1 MMVRLTTLPAS
12 GGQMK
17 KKACFTSLLVILSV
31 ICIGSSIEGQVTST
45 TAKRKTLIAVIP
57 TDSPPTYFKDIK
69 TNEAAGF
76 AVEVMNAI
84 GKQTGYSI
92 SYQFKSDWTE
102 IIDAVKKGTADIA
115 PEMGITEDRKK
126 VLSFT
131 LPTDTFPV
139 SVFVRADSG
148 ITELRSGMKVG
159 VLKGSAAYEKIKGQ
173 SGKVLLESYESFQ
186 DGLLDLLA
194 GQIDAFCCP
203 APTLLK
209 LATNADLEDRI
220 KIVGPPL
227 MELKRAIAVRQ
238 DNKELLAELNKAV
251 DDFVNTPEYQQIYAK
266 WYGKPRPYWTVERIG
281 IFAAGFA
288 VLIIVIMALWRHY
301 SIVSLNK
308 NLTKTIVEKN
318 KAEDGLKKSEENF
331 RNFFNKSADAI
342 FLVRPDGSIAD
353 VNDVVCTRY
362 NYSREELLTM
372 NVEQIDSP
380 GMRNDASKRTERVLK
395 GGIVTFEV
403 EHITKDGKIIPTEA
417 NASSVMMGN
426 EPFLIST
433 CRDITERKKAEEALA
448 AEKERL
454 TVTLRSIGDAVI
466 VTDIHGSI
474 TLINKVGEQLTGWS
488 NDEATGKPLFDVFHI
503 LNATTREK
511 CENPV
516 EMVLKT
522 GFIVGLANHTI
533 LITRDGKELIID
545 DSAAPIRDKQSETIG
560 IVLVFRDITAQYQ
573 MEQEMQKMEKLES
586 LGILA
591 GGLAHDFNNLLTAIM
606 GNVSLVKMQLGAEHK
621 SFARLTD
628 VEKAARRATDLTQ
641 QLLTFAKG
649 GAPIKKPAS
658 ISEIAKEACL
668 FALAGSQVKCL
679 YTIPASLWSA
689 EVDKGQMNQVFNNL
703 IINSI
708 HAMPAGGTVH
718 INFENVAINEKEVA
732 SLKAGDYVKITFR
745 DEGSGIPEDKLAKI
759 FEPYYTTKADG
770 SGLGL
775 ATVSSIIKRHEG
787 HVTAESALGVGT
799 TFTIFI
805 PALKDTISP
814 VSEEVKGAQTGHGRV
829 LIMDDEAI
837 IRKVAGDI
845 LNELGYEAAFACD
858 GKDAIEVYLRAEK
871 EKKPFDVVIMD
882 LTIPGAMGG
891 KEAVK
896 KLQSIC
902 HHAKVIVS
910 SGYSMDPIMAE
921 YEKHGFCGVVCKPY
935 NAREISEV
943 ISKVLK
949 AK

>member
-1 MMVRLTTLPAS
+1 MQCLTTIRAS

-17 KKACFTSLLVILSV
+17 KKACFMSLLVILSF
-31 ICIGSSIEGQVTST
+31 ICLGSPLEGQVTQT
-45 TAKRKTLIAVIP
+45 TSKRKTLTAVIP
-57 TDSPPTYFKDIK
+57 SDSAPTYYKDIK

-76 AVEVMNAI
+76 AVDVMNAI

-92 SYQFKSDWTE
+92 SYQFRNDWSE
-102 IIDAVKKGTADIA
+102 IVDAVKDGTADIV
-115 PEMGITEDRKK
+115 PDMGITEERLK

-131 LPTDTFPV
+131 VPTSAFPIMM
-139 SVFVRADSG
+139 FIRANSG
-148 ITELRSGMKVG
+148 ITELRNGMHVG
-159 VLKGSAAYEKIKGQ
+159 AIKGSASYGIMMKRYNNILPIAYD
-173 SGKVLLESYESFQ
+173 SYQ
-186 DGLLDLLA
+186 NGLLDLLA
-194 GQIDAFCCP
+194 GQIDAFCSP
-203 APTLLK
+203 APTLIRLSRD
-209 LATNADLEDRI
+209 ADLEDHI
-220 KIVGPPL
+220 KIIGSPL

-251 DDFVNTPEYQQIYAK
+251 DDFVNTPQYQQIYAK
-266 WYGKPRPYWTVERIG
+266 WYGKPKPYLTVERIVM
-281 IFAAGFA
+281 FAAGFA
-288 VLIIVIMALWRHY
+288 VLVIVIMAVWRHY
-301 SIVSLNK
+301 SIIRLNK
-308 NLTKTIVEKN
+308 NLLKTIAEKKKVET
-318 KAEDGLKKSEENF
+318 ALKKSEENF
-331 RNFFNKSADAI
+331 RTLFDKSADAI

-353 VNDVVCTRY
+353 VNDVVCRRY
-362 NYSREELLTM
+362 KYSREELLAM
-372 NVEQIDSP
+372 NVAQVDSP
-380 GMRNDASKRTERVLK
+380 STSKYAQERTENIQKYGTV
-395 GGIVTFEV
+395 VFEA

-417 NASSVMMGN
+417 NASFIMMGD
-426 EPFLIST
+426 EPLLIST
-433 CRDITERKKAEEALA
+433 CRDITERKKAEEAILS
-448 AEKERL
+448 EKERL
-454 TVTLRSIGDAVI
+454 AVTLRSIGDGVI
-466 VTDIHGSI
+466 VTDIDGTI

-488 NDEATGKPLFDVFHI
+488 NEEVTGKPLSHVFNI

-516 EMVLKT
+516 EKVLKT
-522 GFIVGLANHTI
+522 GFIVGFDNHTI
-533 LITRDGKELIID
+533 LIKRDGKELIID

-560 IVLVFRDITAQYQ
+560 IVLVFRDITGQYQ

-628 VEKAARRATDLTQ
+628 VEKAARRAADLTQ

-649 GAPIKKPAS
+649 GAPIKKPALV
-658 ISEIAKEACL
+658 SEIAREACL
-668 FALAGSQVKCL
+668 FALAGSKVKCL
-679 YTIPASLWSA
+679 YTIPATLWSA

-718 INFENVAINEKEVA
+718 INFENVVVYDKEVA

-745 DEGSGIPEDKLAKI
+745 DEGAGIPEDNLAKI
-759 FEPYYTTKADG
+759 FEPYYTTKAEG

-787 HVTAESALGVGT
+787 YVTAESTIGVGT

-805 PALKDTISP
+805 PALKDTIFP
-814 VSEEVKGAQTGHGRV
+814 VSEEVKGAQTGHGKV
-829 LIMDDEAI
+829 LIMDDESI

-845 LNELGYEAAFACD
+845 LNELGYEAAFASD

-882 LTIPGAMGG
+882 LTIPGGMGG

-896 KLQSIC
+896 KLQSIS

-943 ISKVLK
+943 LSKVLK
-949 AK
+949 SE

>member
-1 MMVRLTTLPAS
+1 MM
-12 GGQMK
+12 
-17 KKACFTSLLVILSV
+17 
-31 ICIGSSIEGQVTST
+31 
-45 TAKRKTLIAVIP
+45 
-57 TDSPPTYFKDIK
+57 
-69 TNEAAGF
+69 
-76 AVEVMNAI
+76 
-84 GKQTGYSI
+84 
-92 SYQFKSDWTE
+92 
-102 IIDAVKKGTADIA
+102 
-115 PEMGITEDRKK
+115 
-126 VLSFT
+126 
-131 LPTDTFPV
+131 
-139 SVFVRADSG
+139 FVRTNSG
-148 ITELRSGMKVG
+148 ITEVRNGMHVG
-159 VLKGSAAYEKIKGQ
+159 AIEGSASYGIMMKQYSNILPVAYESYQ
-173 SGKVLLESYESFQ
+173 S
-186 DGLLDLLA
+186 GLLDLLA
-194 GQIDAFCCP
+194 GQIDAFCSP
-203 APTLLK
+203 APTLVQLSR
-209 LATNADLEDRI
+209 NAGLEDHI
-220 KIVGPPL
+220 KIIGPPL

-238 DNKELLAELNKAV
+238 NNQELLAELNKAV
-251 DDFVNTPEYQQIYAK
+251 DDFVDTPQYQQIYAK
-266 WYGKPRPYWTVERIG
+266 WYGKPKPYWTEERIG
-281 IFAAGFA
+281 MFAAGFA
-288 VLIIVIMALWRHY
+288 VLIIVMMALWRHY

-308 NLTKTIVEKN
+308 NLVKTIAEKN
-318 KAEDGLKKSEENF
+318 KAEADLKKSEENF
-331 RNFFNKSADAI
+331 RTLFNRSADAI

-353 VNDVVCTRY
+353 VNDVVCMRY
-362 NYSREELLTM
+362 KYSREELLAM
-372 NVEQIDSP
+372 NVSQIDSP
-380 GMRNDASKRTERVLK
+380 STSKYAQERTEKVQK
-395 GGIVTFEV
+395 YGTVVFEA
-403 EHITKDGKIIPTEA
+403 EHITKEGKIIPTEA
-417 NASSVMMGN
+417 NASFIMMGD
-426 EPFLIST
+426 EPLLIST
-433 CRDITERKKAEEALA
+433 CRDITERKKAEDAIL

-454 TVTLRSIGDAVI
+454 AVTLRSIGDGVI
-466 VTDIHGSI
+466 VTDIAGTI

-488 NDEATGKPLFDVFHI
+488 NEEATGKPLFDVFHI

-516 EMVLKT
+516 EKVLKT

-560 IVLVFRDITAQYQ
+560 IVLVFRDVTAQYQ

-668 FALAGSQVKCL
+668 FALSGSQVNCL

-703 IINSI
+703 IINAI
-708 HAMPAGGTVH
+708 HAMPTGGTVH
-718 INFENVAINEKEVA
+718 INFENVAINDKEIA

-745 DEGSGIPEDKLAKI
+745 DEGVGIPEDKLAKI
-759 FEPYYTTKADG
+759 FEPYYTTKAEG